1 MATLNQVKVNE
12 MVQALERAAKLAA
25 ELSTTKRESLTE
37 SEDKF
42 TFIRLQ
48 RIIHVYM
55 ETAKGKS
62 MTPDAAVARFNSDK
76 GQVSATNSKA

>member
-1 MATLNQVKVNE
+1 MATLNNVKVNE
-12 MVQALERAAKLAA
+12 MIQALERAAKLAA
-25 ELSTTKRESLTE
+25 ELSATKRETLTE

-42 TFIRLQ
+42 TAIRLA

-62 MTPDAAVARFNSDK
+62 MTPDVAVAKFNSDK
-76 GQVSATNSKA
+76 NTPKA